1 MDVPPPTASRRAGA
15 IGPLSVVVRGD
26 RPLVDAIARELSPV
40 SAEADP
46 AAAIDLDISVGPW
59 RDVGAS
65 YRPTTFSAKT
75 HMSFTDR
82 AFSADEPVRFAL
94 WDLFSETETCRLAFD
109 DMTEPRVAYLRR
121 RFGRTIDAH
130 PSLSYALLW
139 FVVHVRL
146 LRRGVTSV
154 HAGIAE
160 LETGAVAIAG
170 TGGSGKTSLLFSL
183 LERDG
188 ARYLAEDFGILA
200 SDGAV
205 HLSPKAISIYSS
217 DLHSGSIGLSRYVAS
232 RPVPQRAKWL
242 VHRRLLRT
250 TPMVKAP
257 VGAILPPERIG
268 THAPLRQVLWLIRTA
283 GSGIRARDAS
293 ADELA
298 ERATNVAW
306 REHKRLLELVRM
318 IRANAADSTQVPTVE
333 SLTAETRSTL
343 RAGLV
348 EAERQVVEVPAAAG
362 PDEILDALGR
372 DGILR

>member
-1 MDVPPPTASRRAGA
+1 
-15 IGPLSVVVRGD
+15 
-26 RPLVDAIARELSPV
+26 
-40 SAEADP
+40 
-46 AAAIDLDISVGPW
+46 
-59 RDVGAS
+59 
-65 YRPTTFSAKT
+65 
-75 HMSFTDR
+75 MSFTDR

-94 WDLFSETETCRLAFD
+94 WDLFSPRETCRLAFD

-130 PSLSYALLW
+130 PALSYALLW

-146 LRRGVTSV
+146 LAHDATSV
-154 HAGIAE
+154 HAGVAE
-160 LETGAVAIAG
+160 LPSGAVAIAG

-188 ARYLAEDFGILA
+188 ARYLAEDFGILG
-200 SDGAV
+200 SDGIA

-217 DLHSGSIGLSRYVAS
+217 DLHSGSVGLSRYVATRRAS
-232 RPVPQRAKWL
+232 QRAKWL

-257 VGAILPPERIG
+257 VAAILPPERVG
-268 THAPLRQVLWLIRTA
+268 TRAPLQHLLWLIRTA
-283 GSGIRARDAS
+283 RPGVRARDAS

-298 ERATNVAW
+298 ERLTNVAW

-318 IRANAADSTQVPTVE
+318 IRANADDATQVPTVE
-333 SLTAETRSTL
+333 ALTEQTRSIL
-343 RAGLV
+343 RSGL
-348 EAERQVVEVPAAAG
+348 ADAARHVVEVPATAG
-362 PDEILDALGR
+362 PDEILDALAR